1 MNDENREYILT
12 LASQL
17 GKLLEARDLK
27 ITTAESCT
35 GGGISEAITA
45 ISGSSAWFEYGFV
58 TYANSAKQTLLG
70 VSSKSLEAYGA
81 VSEQVVMEMALGA
94 LERSGADIAIAV
106 SGIAGPGGGSLEKPI
121 GTVWL
126 AWAKRGGGGS
136 ASMFSF
142 TGDRLQVRSQ
152 AVAEGMLGAMR
163 KLA

>member
-126 AWAKRGGGGS
+126 AWAKRGGGVS

>member
-1 MNDENREYILT
+1 MNDVNRESILT

-17 GKLLEARDLK
+17 GELLEARDLK

-58 TYANSAKQTLLG
+58 TYANSAKQALLG
-70 VSSKSLEAYGA
+70 VTSKSLESYGA
-81 VSEQVVMEMALGA
+81 VSEQVVVEMAQGA
-94 LERSGADIAIAV
+94 LEKSGADIAIAV
-106 SGIAGPGGGSLEKPI
+106 SGVAGPGGGSEEKPV

-126 AWAKRGGGGS
+126 AWAQKGKGVS
-136 ASMFSF
+136 ASMFLF
-142 TGDRLQVRSQ
+142 PGDRLQVRSR
-152 AVAEGMLGAMR
+152 AVVEGMLGAIR

>member
-1 MNDENREYILT
+1 MNDVNSESILT

-17 GKLLEARDLK
+17 GELLEARDLK

-58 TYANSAKQTLLG
+58 TYANSAKQALLG
-70 VSSKSLEAYGA
+70 VTSKSLESYGA
-81 VSEQVVMEMALGA
+81 VSEQVVVEMAQGA
-94 LERSGADIAIAV
+94 LEKSGADIAIAV
-106 SGIAGPGGGSLEKPI
+106 SGIAGPGGGSEEKPV

-126 AWAKRGGGGS
+126 AWAQKGKGVS
-136 ASMFSF
+136 ASRFLF
-142 TGDRLQVRSQ
+142 PGDRLQVRSR
-152 AVAEGMLGAMR
+152 AVAEGMLGAIR

>member
-106 SGIAGPGGGSLEKPI
+106 RGIAGPGGGSLEKPI

-126 AWAKRGGGGS
+126 AWAKRGEGVS
-136 ASMFSF
+136 ASMFSL

-152 AVAEGMLGAMR
+152 AVAEGMLGAIR
-163 KLA
+163 NLA

>member
-1 MNDENREYILT
+1 MNDVNSESILT

-17 GKLLEARDLK
+17 GELLEARDLK

-58 TYANSAKQTLLG
+58 TYANSAKQALLG
-70 VSSKSLEAYGA
+70 VTSKSLESYGA
-81 VSEQVVMEMALGA
+81 VSEQVVVEMAQGA
-94 LERSGADIAIAV
+94 LEKSGADIAIAV
-106 SGIAGPGGGSLEKPI
+106 SGIAGPGGGSEEKPV

-126 AWAKRGGGGS
+126 AWAQKGKGVS
-136 ASMFSF
+136 ASMFLFS
-142 TGDRLQVRSQ
+142 GDRLQVRSR
-152 AVAEGMLGAMR
+152 AVAEGMLGAIR